1 MARIRSIKPD
11 FFLDDEVAEL
21 HPLTRIL
28 FIGLWCLADKS
39 GRLEDKPQKI
49 KVQILP
55 YDKHDIN
62 TELNVLA
69 KYHFIIRYEVEGHKY
84 IQVSS
89 FTKHQRVHHTEKESD
104 IPPYTG
110 EITVIEPITDGE
122 YSVGRERKGKERK
135 GKDKY
140 GDAVMLS
147 QDEYEKLTERFGEDP
162 VKKAIEILDQYVM
175 SKGKKYS
182 SHYHTILGWPIKQAT
197 ENSRQPALD
206 EFAMVGR

>member
-1 MARIRSIKPD
+1 MARIRTIKPD
-11 FFLDDEVAEL
+11 FFLDDEVATL

-55 YDKHDIN
+55 YDKHDIDS
-62 TELNVLA
+62 ELNILA
-69 KYHFIIRYEVEGHKY
+69 KHGFIIRYTVESRKY

-89 FTKHQRVHHTEKESD
+89 FSKHQRVHHTEKESE
-104 IPPYTG
+104 IPPCNG
-110 EITVIEPITDGE
+110 EISVIEPVSDGE
-122 YSVGRERKGKERK
+122 YSVGRERKGKEGN
-135 GKDKY
+135 GKIRH

-147 QDEYEKLTERFGEDP
+147 KDEYEKLVERFGEQP
-162 VKKAIEILDQYVM
+162 TTKAIEILDQYVM

-182 SHYHTILGWPIKQAT
+182 SHYHTILGWPMKQAT
-197 ENSRQPALD
+197 SSQVQPDL
-206 EFAMVGR
+206 EEWTMKR